1 MGSLGLTYDELQE
14 VLRLCQHVRV
24 SHYPPRFDLKAFLV
38 GLFQD
43 RSAAT
48 ARRIESLNDQQMRS
62 LCQEII
68 DHQKWAS

>member
-1 MGSLGLTYDELQE
+1 MGSLGLTYDELQQ
-14 VLRLCQHVRV
+14 VLRLCQHVHV
-24 SHYPPRFDLKAFLV
+24 TYYPPRFDLKAFLV
-38 GLFQD
+38 GLFRE

-68 DHQKWAS
+68 DHQRWAS